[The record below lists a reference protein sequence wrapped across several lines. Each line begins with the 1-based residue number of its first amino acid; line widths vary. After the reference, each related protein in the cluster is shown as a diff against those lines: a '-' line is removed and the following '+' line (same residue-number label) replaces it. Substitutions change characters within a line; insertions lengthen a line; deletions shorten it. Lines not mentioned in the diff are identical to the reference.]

1 MKKIKTKGKNEDAA
15 TFATWD
21 CGSRL
26 YDSYELVSL
35 SHVIDRH
42 LMELPYSD
50 GSKRPMTGI
59 SHPTDFTP
67 VSIADPTS
75 NSIAKESSSLRS
87 SSQVLEEK
95 KGEVKASEKGVING
109 GINATPA
116 ALRWVAFIIKF
127 QWNSEKRATEIKFPG
142 LS

>member
-21 CGSRL
+21 CGCRL

-35 SHVIDRH
+35 N
-42 LMELPYSD
+42 

-75 NSIAKESSSLRS
+75 KSIAKESSSLRS
-87 SSQVLEEK
+87 SSRELHESKCWK
-95 KGEVKASEKGVING
+95 KRRFGQRRDTAIK
-109 GINATPA
+109 
-116 ALRWVAFIIKF
+116 LRSGFSCF
-127 QWNSEKRATEIKFPG
+127 CNNPLFP
-142 LS
+142 SK

>member
-26 YDSYELVSL
+26 YDS
-35 SHVIDRH
+35 
-42 LMELPYSD
+42 
-50 GSKRPMTGI
+50 PMTGI

-75 NSIAKESSSLRS
+75 KSIAKESSSLRS
-87 SSQVLEEK
+87 SSRELHESKCWK
-95 KGEVKASEKGVING
+95 KRRLGQRRDKAI
-109 GINATPA
+109 
-116 ALRWVAFIIKF
+116 
-127 QWNSEKRATEIKFPG
+127 
-142 LS
+142 

>member
-26 YDSYELVSL
+26 YDS
-35 SHVIDRH
+35 
-42 LMELPYSD
+42 
-50 GSKRPMTGI
+50 PMTGI

-95 KGEVKASEKGVING
+95 KAFRCHKAPEHGPPIARSGPFDVALVYKFLVKKGEQRPG
-109 GINATPA
+109 
-116 ALRWVAFIIKF
+116 
-127 QWNSEKRATEIKFPG
+127 NS
-142 LS
+142 

>member
-1 MKKIKTKGKNEDAA
+1 
-15 TFATWD
+15 
-21 CGSRL
+21 
-26 YDSYELVSL
+26 
-35 SHVIDRH
+35 
-42 LMELPYSD
+42 
-50 GSKRPMTGI
+50 MTGI

-75 NSIAKESSSLRS
+75 KSIAKESSSLRS

-95 KGEVKASEKGVING
+95 KGEVKASDKGVING
-109 GINATPA
+109 EINATPA